1 MDFSAFKQR
10 VKSLPVISTSTLGVI
25 TDKVE
30 TLKVQISHWKK
41 KGWVTSL
48 RKGLYLLGPQDRTV
62 EPPLFYLA
70 NQIFIPSY
78 VSLESALAHYRLI
91 PEFVSAATSVTV
103 RKTCRFENAFG
114 VFTYQHLRPEGFF
127 GFEPTRVSEDLTAL
141 VATPEKAVVDF
152 LYFNLPRF
160 SVSDPSVFTD
170 SYRFQ
175 NISGLGPK
183 RLRAYAKRFGTKK
196 LLSVVELFI
205 REILT

>member
-1 MDFSAFKQR
+1 MRFSAFKQR
-10 VKSLPVISTSTLGVI
+10 VKSLPVFSASLLGTL
-25 TDKVE
+25 TNKVE
-30 TLKVQISHWKK
+30 TLQVQLSHWKK
-41 KGWVTSL
+41 KGWVTPL

-78 VSLESALAHYRLI
+78 VSLEAALAHYRLI
-91 PEFVSAATSVTV
+91 PEFTSVMTSVTV
-103 RKTCRFENAFG
+103 RKTCRFENALG
-114 VFTYQHLRPEGFF
+114 LFTYQHVRPEGFF
-127 GFEPTRVSEDLTAL
+127 GFEPTRVSEGLTAL
-141 VATPEKAVVDF
+141 LATPEKAVVDF
-152 LYFNLPRF
+152 LYLNLPRF
-160 SVSDPSVFTD
+160 SVSDPSVFTE

-175 NISGLGPK
+175 NLGGLDPK